1 MQHFKGED
9 KACFNM
15 SESEHHGKRLL
26 ILGSTGGSG
35 ICTVEQALER
45 GYLVT
50 VCDRKTEKLPSNLVE
65 NKNLTVKASL
75 ASELK

>member
-1 MQHFKGED
+1 
-9 KACFNM
+9 M

-26 ILGSTGGSG
+26 ITGSTGGSG

-50 VCDRKTEKLPSNLVE
+50 VCGRKTEKLPANLVE
-65 NKNLTVKASL
+65 NKNLTVKISL
-75 ASELK
+75 TSAIK